1 MSIAENRQLS
11 HCGLLILLLIL
22 FLLFLVFV
30 SFRDCAALFFSAL
43 SELTLKDYPLHL
55 LYLSLSLSLLFPFH
69 STNQRRR
76 KKMWDGEVIQWR
88 VNGPFPIEWSL
99 KLGCGGGWFCVPC
112 TLCLIWLDV
121 VVLQCTVCSQWC
133 SLQCPFWWLLGSDQL
148 VQ

>member
-11 HCGLLILLLIL
+11 HCGLLILILIL
-22 FLLFLVFV
+22 ILLLLVFV

-43 SELTLKDYPLHL
+43 SELTLKDYPLYF
-55 LYLSLSLSLLFPFH
+55 LYLSLLFPFH

-76 KKMWDGEVIQWR
+76 KKMWDGGEVIQWR

-99 KLGCGGGWFCVPC
+99 KLGGGGGGSFCVPC

-133 SLQCPFWWLLGSDQL
+133 FLQCPFWWLLGSDQL